1 MRSFEHDR
9 RRMIFS
15 SKLGTRLGMPVE
27 MPTTALVNGKAVG
40 LGDIVQERRPHE
52 RRRWGCARIAPIDA
66 ETRQLAGDREDA
78 SGMVVHVKGV
88 VRRALIET
96 AHAGEFGN
104 GSAHELGITDKRV
117 TTMAGDE
124 DSLEL
129 DADALTSD
137 LVEQRRTF
145 GEGLR
150 RGRVH
155 GKVESAGKAHRSQ
168 HAQRVLLKTA
178 AGFTN
183 RADLTTL
190 QITAT
195 IVAVE

>member
-1 MRSFEHDR
+1 
-9 RRMIFS
+9 
-15 SKLGTRLGMPVE
+15 
-27 MPTTALVNGKAVG
+27 
-40 LGDIVQERRPHE
+40 
-52 RRRWGCARIAPIDA
+52 
-66 ETRQLAGDREDA
+66 
-78 SGMVVHVKGV
+78 MVVHVEGV

-96 AHAGEFGN
+96 AHASEFGN
-104 GSAHELGITDKRV
+104 GGAHELGITDKRI

-129 DADALTSD
+129 NADALTSD

-150 RGRVH
+150 RDRVH